1 MNQDDTAPPAISPAM
16 AARLGRTL
24 LVALDIDGTLLRRD
38 GTISDR
44 TRAALAA
51 AAAAELPII
60 LATGRPPR
68 TLIPVAE
75 RVGLG
80 GMALASNGAIV
91 FDLDRR
97 VIAEHM
103 PIPPATVRQVVM
115 ALRAALPE
123 LCFGWES
130 ELRHGAE
137 PAYER
142 LHNTAPQPD
151 RWLAD
156 ALDLADV
163 PLTKLLALH
172 PTLADDALLA
182 AVRAVVGDA
191 VNCTHSGLPFV
202 EISAAGIDKAAGLA
216 LLCRQRGV
224 PQAAT
229 VAAGDMPIDLPMLA
243 WAGVGV
249 AVANAHPDVLAR
261 AALILPRND
270 DDGVAL
276 LLETMM
282 HHRP

>member
-1 MNQDDTAPPAISPAM
+1 MSQDDTSPGIIAPTM
-16 AARLGRTL
+16 AARLGQTQM
-24 LVALDIDGTLLRRD
+24 VALDIDGTLLRRD

-44 TRAALAA
+44 TRAALDA

-60 LATGRPPR
+60 LATGRPIR

-80 GMALASNGAIV
+80 GLALASNGAIV

-97 VIAEHM
+97 VIVEHM
-103 PIPPATVRQVVM
+103 PIPPATVRQVVT
-115 ALRAALPE
+115 ALRAALPG

-130 ELRHGAE
+130 ELRHGGE

-142 LHNTAPQPD
+142 MRNTPQQAD

-172 PTLADDALLA
+172 PTLADDALLE

-202 EISAAGIDKAAGLA
+202 EISAAGIDKATGLA
-216 LLCRQRGV
+216 LLCKERAI
-224 PQAAT
+224 PQSAT

-243 WAGVGV
+243 WAGIGV

-261 AALILPRND
+261 ADLIIPRND
-270 DDGVAL
+270 DDGVAF
-276 LLETMM
+276 LLETILGS
-282 HHRP
+282 